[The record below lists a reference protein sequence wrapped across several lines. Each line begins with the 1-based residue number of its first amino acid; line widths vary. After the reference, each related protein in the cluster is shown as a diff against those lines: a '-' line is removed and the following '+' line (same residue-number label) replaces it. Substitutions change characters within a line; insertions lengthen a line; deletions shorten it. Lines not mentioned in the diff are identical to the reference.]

1 MAKFIRVTTP
11 VGIAAYPRLTTP
23 DTKFDADGVYSIDL
37 DLDPKVKSTTV
48 FMAALKTAADE
59 AYAQVCKDRGGK
71 KLKRAAFPTKETE
84 DGMIRIKF
92 KLKAKAGNADKSWTQ
107 KPMLFD
113 ASGTAISEVLN
124 VGSGTKCKVSFEI
137 IPYFTAMVGAGV
149 SLRLKAVQ
157 ILELKEYTPGDNFD
171 AYGFKSEDG
180 FVAAAKGEAAAESSD
195 FTSGDDF

>member
-37 DLDPKVKSTTV
+37 DLDPKDKEVTT
-48 FMAALKTAADE
+48 FLASLKKASDV
-59 AYAQVCKDRGGK
+59 AYEQICKDRGGK
-71 KLKRAAFPTKETE
+71 KLKRASFPTKETE

-92 KLKAKAGNADKSWTQ
+92 KLKAKAGNADKSWSQ

-113 ASGTAISEVLN
+113 ASGKAIAEALN
-124 VGSGTKCKVSFEI
+124 VGSGTKCKVSFEV

-180 FVAAAKGEAAAESSD
+180 FVAAAKDLTAEATTD